1 MKDLSKIR
9 EEIDQ
14 IDRQMVALYEARMN
28 LAAEV
33 AEYKISV
40 GKPVL
45 DKEREKEKLQKV
57 QGLVQ
62 AEENRYG
69 VGELFQQIMALSRKR
84 QYQMMV
90 QHGQGRDMGFSQV
103 GKLPFSSHKVVYQ
116 GAEGAYSQL
125 AMQAYFGKEIDSY
138 HVKSWRNAMEAISS
152 REACRYG
159 GCGQAGNFDW
169 R

>member
-69 VGELFQQIMALSRKR
+69 VGELFQQIMALSR
-84 QYQMMV
+84 MV
-90 QHGQGRDMGFSQV
+90 ARAEADRFTML
-103 GKLPFSSHKVVYQ
+103 LPMRIVLSI
-116 GAEGAYSQL
+116 L
-125 AMQAYFGKEIDSY
+125 L
-138 HVKSWRNAMEAISS
+138 
-152 REACRYG
+152 
-159 GCGQAGNFDW
+159 
-169 R
+169 

>member
-45 DKEREKEKLQKV
+45 DKGREKRSCKKCRGWCRQKKTVMASGSCFSKLW
-57 QGLVQ
+57 L
-62 AEENRYG
+62 
-69 VGELFQQIMALSRKR
+69 
-84 QYQMMV
+84 
-90 QHGQGRDMGFSQV
+90 
-103 GKLPFSSHKVVYQ
+103 
-116 GAEGAYSQL
+116 
-125 AMQAYFGKEIDSY
+125 
-138 HVKSWRNAMEAISS
+138 
-152 REACRYG
+152 
-159 GCGQAGNFDW
+159 
-169 R
+169 